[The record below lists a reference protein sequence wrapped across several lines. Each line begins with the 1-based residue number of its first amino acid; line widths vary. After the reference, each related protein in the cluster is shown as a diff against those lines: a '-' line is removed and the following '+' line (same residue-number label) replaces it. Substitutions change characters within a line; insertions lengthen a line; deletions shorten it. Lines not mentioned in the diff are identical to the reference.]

1 MYKWWQNLYN
11 RYFQRFKPPISRCFV
26 GFYFIF
32 GLINS
37 SKLSLIKNNP
47 IILKLLPLTQIKRIA
62 INLIL
67 NLSNLLHYYAKM
79 IEAVIVDDEIKALQ
93 SLSWELTN
101 FSNEIKVSASFTDP
115 FEALEYLEKNTPDC
129 LFLDI
134 EMPTM
139 DGFQFIQKLT
149 NKNFPVVITTAYNQ
163 YAIKA
168 LKNEAIDYLLKP
180 IDTDDLKDTIVK
192 IKKYNS
198 KNYSSE
204 RLEKILLNFNANAL
218 HKKITFNTDGKLLF
232 LESNEILYAES
243 DGNYSTIFL
252 SDGQKIVL
260 TKKLKEVNDLLPK
273 DSFFR
278 IHNSYIINLHK
289 IKEFLKTDGY
299 VVLDSNH
306 KIPVSRQKKSDFLD
320 MI

>member
-1 MYKWWQNLYN
+1 ML
-11 RYFQRFKPPISRCFV
+11 
-26 GFYFIF
+26 
-32 GLINS
+32 
-37 SKLSLIKNNP
+37 
-47 IILKLLPLTQIKRIA
+47 
-62 INLIL
+62 
-67 NLSNLLHYYAKM
+67 
-79 IEAVIVDDEIKALQ
+79 EAVLVDDEIKALQ

-101 FSNEIKVSASFTDP
+101 FSYEIHVSASFTNP

-139 DGFQFIQKLT
+139 DGFQFIQKLS

-180 IDTDDLKDTIVK
+180 IDSDDLKDTIVK
-192 IKKYNS
+192 IKKFNS
-198 KNYSSE
+198 RNFTAAK
-204 RLEKILLNFNANAL
+204 LEQILLNFNSSSIN
-218 HKKITFNTDGKLLF
+218 KKITLNTDGKLIF
-232 LESNEILYAES
+232 LESDEILYAES

-252 SDGQKIVL
+252 TDGHKIVL
-260 TKKLKEVNDLLPK
+260 TKKLKEVNALLPN

-278 IHNSYIINLHK
+278 IHNSYIINLNK

-299 VVLDSNH
+299 VVLKSNH

-320 MI
+320 LL